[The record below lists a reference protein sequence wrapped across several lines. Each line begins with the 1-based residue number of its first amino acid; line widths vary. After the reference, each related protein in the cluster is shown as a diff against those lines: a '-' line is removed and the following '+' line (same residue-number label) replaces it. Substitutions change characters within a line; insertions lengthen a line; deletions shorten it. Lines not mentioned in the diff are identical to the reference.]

1 MIMMIEAQKLVKT
14 YNNGSVEVKALDQ
27 VSLSVKKGEIVSI
40 LGPSGCGK
48 STLLNCLSAIDYPDE
63 GNIMI
68 NGKDILN
75 MNDKEIT
82 KFRAKNMGF
91 IFQFYNLIPVLNALE
106 NVELALLAQNS
117 RVKDTSKGAEEAL
130 IKVGLKGRMTHF
142 PHQLSGG
149 ERQRVAIARA
159 LVHNPGIIWADE
171 PTGAL
176 DTKSGNKIMDL
187 ILELNETEFMTF
199 VIVTHDDRIASF
211 SNRILKMDSGRFLEG
226 EQF

>member
-1 MIMMIEAQKLVKT
+1 MIMMIEAQRLVKIYT
-14 YNNGSVEVKALDQ
+14 NGSVKVKALNQ

-63 GNIMI
+63 GDISI
-68 NGKDILN
+68 NGKNILT

-117 RVKDTSKGAEEAL
+117 KIENITKRAEEAL
-130 IKVGLKGRMTHF
+130 IKVGLKGRLTHF
-142 PHQLSGG
+142 PDQLSG
-149 ERQRVAIARA
+149 ARDNA
-159 LVHNPGIIWADE
+159 LQ
-171 PTGAL
+171 
-176 DTKSGNKIMDL
+176 SQ
-187 ILELNETEFMTF
+187 
-199 VIVTHDDRIASF
+199 
-211 SNRILKMDSGRFLEG
+211 GRWCTIPV
-226 EQF
+226 

>member
-1 MIMMIEAQKLVKT
+1 MIIAKHLIKT
-14 YNNGSVEVKALDQ
+14 YNSGSVQVKALDD
-27 VSLSVKKGEIVSI
+27 VSLAIEKGEIVSI

-48 STLLNCLSAIDYPDE
+48 STLLNCLSAIDYPDK
-63 GNIMI
+63 GDIII
-68 NGKDILN
+68 NGKQLLG
-75 MNDKEIT
+75 MNDKEVT
-82 KFRAKNMGF
+82 KFRAENMGF

-106 NVELALLAQNS
+106 NVELALLAQ
-117 RVKDTSKGAEEAL
+117 RKKIPDTSKKASEAL
-130 IKVGLKGRMTHF
+130 FKVGLKDRILHY

-187 ILELNETEFMTF
+187 ILELNKTELVTF
-199 VIVTHDDRIASF
+199 VIVTHDDRIARF
-211 SNRILKMDSGRFLEG
+211 SNRILKMDSGRFEKG
-226 EQF
+226 EAF

>member
-1 MIMMIEAQKLVKT
+1 MIEAHQLVKT
-14 YNNGSVEVKALDQ
+14 YKNGEINVKALDH

-48 STLLNCLSAIDYPDE
+48 STLLNCLSAIDSPDE
-63 GNIMI
+63 GRIMI
-68 NGKDILN
+68 NDHNILG
-75 MNDKEIT
+75 MNDKAVT

-106 NVELALLAQNS
+106 NVELALLEQNS
-117 RVKDTSKGAEEAL
+117 KIKDTKINAECAL
-130 IKVGLKGRMTHF
+130 KKVGLNDRLKHF

-159 LVHNPGIIWADE
+159 LVHNPSIIWADE

-176 DTKSGNKIMDL
+176 DTKTGNTIMDL
-187 ILELNETEFMTF
+187 ILDLNQSESVTF
-199 VIVTHDDRIASF
+199 VIVTHDDRIANF
-211 SNRILKMDSGRFLEG
+211 SDRILKMDSGKFLQG
-226 EQF
+226 ESL

>member
-1 MIMMIEAQKLVKT
+1 MIEAHGLVKN
-14 YNNGSVEVKALDQ
+14 YINGAVQVKALDH
-27 VSLSVKKGEIVSI
+27 VSLSVKKGEICSI

-48 STLLNCLSAIDYPDE
+48 STLLNCLSAIDHPDE
-63 GNIMI
+63 GEIEI
-68 NGKDILN
+68 NGKNIIK
-75 MNDKEIT
+75 MNDKEVT

-117 RVKDTSKGAEEAL
+117 HLQNTYKIAKEAL
-130 IKVGLKGRMTHF
+130 LKVGLDGRTSHY

-159 LVHNPGIIWADE
+159 LVHHPKIIWADE

-176 DTKSGNKIMDL
+176 DTKTGNKIMDL
-187 ILELNETEFMTF
+187 ILELNKSESMTF
-199 VIVTHDDRIASF
+199 VIVTHDDRIAAF
-211 SNRILKMDSGRFLEG
+211 SNRILKMDSGKFIQG
-226 EQF
+226 ETS

>member
-1 MIMMIEAQKLVKT
+1 MIMMIEAKRLVKIYT
-14 YNNGSVEVKALDQ
+14 NGSVKVKALNQ

-63 GNIMI
+63 GDISI
-68 NGKDILN
+68 NGKNILT

-117 RVKDTSKGAEEAL
+117 KIENITKRAEEAL
-130 IKVGLKGRMTHF
+130 IKVGLKGRLTHF
-142 PHQLSGG
+142 PDQLSGG

-159 LVHNPGIIWADE
+159 LVHNPGMIWADE

-176 DTKSGNKIMDL
+176 DTKTGNKIMDL
-187 ILELNETEFMTF
+187 ILELNKTESMTF

-211 SNRILKMDSGRFLEG
+211 SNRILKMDSGTFLKR
-226 EQF
+226 EQL

>member
-1 MIMMIEAQKLVKT
+1 MIEAHQLVKT
-14 YNNGSVEVKALDQ
+14 YKNGEINVKALDH

-48 STLLNCLSAIDYPDE
+48 STLLNCLSAIDNPDE
-63 GNIMI
+63 GRIMI
-68 NGKDILN
+68 NDHNILG
-75 MNDKEIT
+75 MNDKAVT

-117 RVKDTSKGAEEAL
+117 KIKDTKINAECAL
-130 IKVGLKGRMTHF
+130 KKVGLNDRLKHF

-159 LVHNPGIIWADE
+159 LVHNPSIIWADE

-176 DTKSGNKIMDL
+176 DTKTGNTIMDL
-187 ILELNETEFMTF
+187 ILDLNQSESVTF
-199 VIVTHDDRIASF
+199 VIVTHDDRIANF
-211 SNRILKMDSGRFLEG
+211 SDRILKMDSGKFLQG
-226 EQF
+226 ESL